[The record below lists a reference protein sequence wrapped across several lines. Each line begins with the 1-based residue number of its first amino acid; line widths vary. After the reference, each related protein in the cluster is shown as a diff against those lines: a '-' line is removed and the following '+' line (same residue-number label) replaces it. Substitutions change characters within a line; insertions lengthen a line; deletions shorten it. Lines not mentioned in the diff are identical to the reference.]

1 MISANSEILDKNTK
15 LNLELKLQPK
25 TKNEYLCHMQLSVV
39 ILNYNVCYFLE
50 QCVLSVQKSLKN
62 IDSEIIVVD
71 NASSDRSCQ
80 MIKERFKEVLLIENK
95 ENTGFPKGNNIG
107 VSRAKGK
114 YICILNP
121 DTVVAE
127 DTFCKLLEFANNR
140 KNLGVV
146 GCKLIDGT
154 GNFLPESKRNIPTPK
169 VSLLK
174 LLGRDKYYYANHLS
188 ENQSGKAS
196 VFVGAFMFMERQK
209 YLDLKGFDEDFF
221 MYGEDID
228 LCYRAE
234 KLGFENYYFADTA
247 IIHYKGESTFKDK
260 IYFERFYEAM
270 KIFYKKHFKTNFLI
284 DFLTNVAIKCFL
296 IFNSF
301 WKKSNVKQI
310 PESYIFISEDD
321 DFRLVLEQKLLK
333 NVSLLKNH
341 KAHNFNLLKKD
352 SIEIIFDNNFVT
364 NKEIIA
370 FIQKNK
376 NRNFTFKIRPRTTN
390 FLIGSNSKD
399 EKGEV
404 II

>member
-1 MISANSEILDKNTK
+1 
-15 LNLELKLQPK
+15 
-25 TKNEYLCHMQLSVV
+25 MQLSVI

-50 QCVLSVQKSLKN
+50 QCLLSVQKALEG

-80 MIKERFKEVLLIENK
+80 MVKERFKEAILIENQ
-95 ENTGFPKGNNIG
+95 NNMGFPKGNNIG
-107 VSRAKGK
+107 VSKAKGK

-127 DTFCKLLEFANNR
+127 DTFSKVLEFVQN
-140 KNLGVV
+140 KENLGVV

-154 GNFLPESKRNIPTPK
+154 GNFLPESKRNVPTPK
-169 VSLLK
+169 ISLLK
-174 LLGRDKYYYANHLS
+174 LLGNDKSYYANHLS

-196 VFVGAFMFMERQK
+196 VFVGAFMFVERQK

-234 KLGFENYYFADTA
+234 KSGLENYYFSDAV
-247 IIHYKGESTFKDK
+247 IIHYKGESTLKDK
-260 IYFERFYEAM
+260 IYFERFYGAM
-270 KIFYKKHFKTNFLI
+270 NIFYKKHFKTNFLL
-284 DFLTNVAIKCFL
+284 DFCTNVAIKCFL
-296 IFNSF
+296 LFNSF
-301 WKKSNVKQI
+301 RKNSIVKKI
-310 PESYIFISEDD
+310 PESYIFISEDEE
-321 DFRLVLEQKLLK
+321 FRLVLEQKMLKNIVLLK
-333 NVSLLKNH
+333 DYKNY
-341 KAHNFNLLKKD
+341 NFNLLDKK
-352 SIEIIFDNNFVT
+352 SVEIIFDNNFVS

-370 FIQKNK
+370 FMQNNK

-390 FLIGSNSKD
+390 FLIGSNSKE